1 MTLQRFAREFNEALK
16 IAWPGWNSD
25 ISRWHC
31 IFFVGIRTNMEDN
44 FFIVL
49 IFEIQSFIFVF
60 TIFKI
65 YYWFRKLQV
74 CVWLFSF
81 DFVLSWNG
89 KQLVHPIC
97 TLSILCCTF
106 LDLHCEIFML
116 TTYIASVG
124 CLLSWEW
131 SWKIHC
137 WYCVRKS

>member
-1 MTLQRFAREFNEALK
+1 MKHWKLHDPAE
-16 IAWPGWNSD
+16 
-25 ISRWHC
+25 
-31 IFFVGIRTNMEDN
+31 IRIYLDGNVYFLLVFEQIWIDN

-106 LDLHCEIFML
+106 FDLTHEIFVL
-116 TTYIASVG
+116 TRYITFAG
-124 CLLSWEW
+124 WLWGDQEFFIILA
-131 SWKIHC
+131 KI
-137 WYCVRKS
+137 S